1 MTQLPPCPSCKMT
14 NTYPDG
20 AMIICADCGKEWP
33 AAAAAVMAAEE
44 SDALVVKDA
53 NGNVLAD
60 GDSVTLIKDLK
71 VKGSS
76 LTLKSGTKIK
86 NIRLVS
92 GDHNLD
98 CRVDGM
104 SIMLKSCFMKK
115 A

>member
-1 MTQLPPCPSCKMT
+1 MTTLPPCPQCKMT

-20 AMIICADCGKEWP
+20 EMIICADCGHEWP
-33 AAAAAVMAAEE
+33 AVAPAAAAEE

-53 NGNVLAD
+53 HGNLLAD
-60 GDSVTLIKDLK
+60 GDSVILIKDLK

-76 LTLKSGTKIK
+76 VTLKGGTKIK
-86 NIRLVS
+86 NIRLVA